1 MQYGPQTGL
10 SSSSSAP
17 ALQLVVGQGLEERL
31 IHSSLQEAELL
42 TLDLSQ
48 LLTLE
53 QCGIGIHASRVLPAW
68 TTACSSAAA
77 FAGQAPGETFMPG

>member
-1 MQYGPQTGL
+1 MQYGPLTGL

-42 TLDLSQ
+42 TLDLS
-48 LLTLE
+48 
-53 QCGIGIHASRVLPAW
+53 
-68 TTACSSAAA
+68 
-77 FAGQAPGETFMPG
+77 